1 MRGLDRREGG
11 RRKRGC
17 LMGMAVSGVG
27 SCRRHGHAWGRDPTG
42 PCVDNDQAKVSEDRS
57 KCVDQIG
64 YGILIKAST
73 SISAKCC
80 LEPGTGW
87 SRFSAKNLGID
98 R

>member
-1 MRGLDRREGG
+1 MKVPQGGGTGGVKAVRWLGRREGG

-42 PCVDNDQAKVSEDRS
+42 LCVEKCQARVSEDRS

-64 YGILIKAST
+64 YGILRKAST
-73 SISAKCC
+73 S
-80 LEPGTGW
+80 TTY
-87 SRFSAKNLGID
+87 
-98 R
+98 